1 MTLWILP
8 RNEQNT
14 LRILSAF
21 LAFYG
26 RINDALICFRYLV
39 TFMTIFSHSQS
50 EQFWKQ
56 NTISTMWFSFIGAV
70 CLFVMRFVK
79 RAIYMQVTSAP
90 SLPKHLII
98 MRPLKIQIVV
108 FLPVVEIIAQEPKKV
123 MKLILNNYI
132 HFSINPSTPAGTF
145 SITQ

>member
-1 MTLWILP
+1 
-8 RNEQNT
+8 
-14 LRILSAF
+14 
-21 LAFYG
+21 
-26 RINDALICFRYLV
+26 
-39 TFMTIFSHSQS
+39 
-50 EQFWKQ
+50 
-56 NTISTMWFSFIGAV
+56 MWFSFIGAV

-132 HFSINPSTPAGTF
+132 HSSINPSTPAGTF
-145 SITQ
+145 FYKWTKISSLEIDIFDLKMMDIFDLKMMVKCGLELFCFESHRDPSKLLLPSAKKSAQKG

>member
-1 MTLWILP
+1 MQCW
-8 RNEQNT
+8 
-14 LRILSAF
+14 LSF
-21 LAFYG
+21 SCRVLET
-26 RINDALICFRYLV
+26 V
-39 TFMTIFSHSQS
+39 TITIFSHSKS

-132 HFSINPSTPAGTF
+132 HFSINTGTSAGTF
-145 SITQ
+145 SISGLKSPVLKLPFFT